1 MPLLFRARPE
11 GDTRRK
17 EGGVALAPAS
27 DRVLLDALD
36 DLYERLNRREYVHP
50 DPLEFLYAYDDVRDR
65 EIAGL
70 VASSLAYGRV
80 AQILKSVAAILAKMP
95 RPAEFLASA
104 TRRSLKSAFTGFKHR
119 FSTGGDIALMLY
131 GAKGAIEKHGSLG
144 ECFTSGLSASDRTI
158 VPALTRFVDELSGGE
173 DLCRSYL
180 LPSPEAGSA
189 CKRLN
194 LYLRWMVR
202 RDAVDPGGWTGVP
215 AAKLLVP
222 LDTHMHRFCGQLAMT
237 ARKQAD
243 LTAAI
248 EITDAF
254 RRIAPEDP
262 VKYDFA
268 LTRLGIRSDMDP
280 GPFFERCSRSEVA

>member
-1 MPLLFRARPE
+1 MTA
-11 GDTRRK
+11 
-17 EGGVALAPAS
+17 VAA

-36 DLYERLNRREYVHP
+36 DLYARLNRREYVHP

-65 EIAGL
+65 EIVGL

-80 AQILKSVAAILAKMP
+80 AQILKSVAAVLSAMPHPAKFVGSSTRESLAK
-95 RPAEFLASA
+95 RF
-104 TRRSLKSAFTGFKHR
+104 RGFKHR
-119 FSTGGDIALMLY
+119 FTTGDDMALMLY
-131 GAKGAIEKHGSLG
+131 GARRAIERHGSL
-144 ECFTSGLSASDRTI
+144 EACFMSGLGASDPTI
-158 VPALTRFVDELSGGE
+158 VPGLTRFVGELSLGQ
-173 DLCRSYL
+173 DPCRNYL
-180 LPSPEAGSA
+180 LPSPAAGSA

-194 LYLRWMVR
+194 LYLRWMIR
-202 RDAVDPGGWTGVP
+202 SDAVDPGGWAGVS

-222 LDTHMHRFCGQLAMT
+222 LDTHMHRFCTQLAMT

-243 LTAAI
+243 LAAAV

-254 RRIAPEDP
+254 RRIAPADP

-280 GPFFERCSRSEVA
+280 GPFFERCSKGEVA